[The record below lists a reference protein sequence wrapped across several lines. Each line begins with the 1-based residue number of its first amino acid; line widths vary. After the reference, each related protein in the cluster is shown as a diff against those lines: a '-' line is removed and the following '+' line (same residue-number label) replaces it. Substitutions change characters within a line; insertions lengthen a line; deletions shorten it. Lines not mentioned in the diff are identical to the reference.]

1 MYPIILQDIDT
12 ITECLERKEIPREEI
27 VYRGMDNLGVLFGDD
42 GKKLS
47 SEELNQKYSG
57 TLFISDGFSSTSMDK
72 QIATAYAGF
81 EEGILMRIKIP
92 KRMRGMYL
100 GAVNRYREMELLLQ
114 RSSIFK
120 LDAIEKKLSLIHI

>member
-1 MYPIILQDIDT
+1 MGSEYRDMNKVLNNKDFNVPDYILQDIDT
-12 ITECLERKEIPREEI
+12 ITECLERKKIPREEI

-42 GKKLS
+42 AKKLS

-81 EEGILMRIKIP
+81 EEGVLMRIKVP
-92 KRMRGMYL
+92 
-100 GAVNRYREMELLLQ
+100 
-114 RSSIFK
+114 
-120 LDAIEKKLSLIHI
+120 EKCVGCIWGQ